1 MPEYIITNSKGKE
14 KRYSFPTADAAA
26 SYLDY
31 ARQNNLKVDQVYFDT
46 DNSEQRFPVTKI
58 ELDDKGVVHTEVDGD
73 IDRYLTDR
81 NTFTDIGYGF
91 GQKPML
97 EAYREAYSKG
107 AEPTFEITEDNG
119 ARIIEEHDPTR
130 VAPREE
136 YDPARLQR
144 TVQSVQGLG
153 DRMGGVLSDRGISPI
168 DATQPMSK
176 IAGRTSSPIV
186 DKATEYA
193 SSEIGGERLSAEDAA
208 RMEESPEY
216 RDVYWNIRRKY
227 GMTPEEYATLSIDN
241 INERIEEA
249 LDIAEDLLY
258 YSEIITTFAGL
269 ILYRKL
275 KK

>member
-58 ELDDKGVVHTEVDGD
+58 ELDDIGVVHTEVDGD

-91 GQKPML
+91 GQKPMS

-107 AEPTFEITEDNG
+107 TEPTFEITEGNV

-130 VAPREE
+130 VVPREE
-136 YDPARLQR
+136 YDPVRLQR

-168 DATQPMSK
+168 DAAQPMSK

-193 SSEIGGERLSAEDAA
+193 SSKIGGERLSAEDAA
-208 RMEESPEY
+208 RMEE
-216 RDVYWNIRRKY
+216 
-227 GMTPEEYATLSIDN
+227 
-241 INERIEEA
+241 
-249 LDIAEDLLY
+249 
-258 YSEIITTFAGL
+258 
-269 ILYRKL
+269 
-275 KK
+275 